1 MAQDLD
7 RDPLRMAL
15 TRVHI
20 IGAGM
25 AGLSAAVTLAEAGIP
40 ATLFEA
46 GPAAG
51 GRCRSYFDKHLG
63 VRLDNGNHLLL
74 SGNDAAMHYLTTIG
88 ARDTLT
94 GPGRAVFPFIDAKT
108 DERWIVAPGAGKI
121 PWWIL
126 FNRIPG
132 TKLSDYLALARL
144 KYAKPGQT
152 VEQVLGG
159 SELYRKLLEPLAI
172 SALNTMPHQALA
184 TLLWAVGEGSLLR
197 GGSACEPLI
206 PREGLSESLVDP
218 AIAYLAARGGILH
231 TATRVSAIRESRD
244 RIIGLSLPGGD
255 VEIGEDEAVVLAT
268 PPWVSM
274 DLLPGLIV
282 PEDFEAIANLHY
294 RVGAAN
300 ELPDLGAFAGEAGF
314 VGVVGGLSEWVF
326 AKPGVLSV
334 TVSAANRY
342 ADLPNEEMA
351 ERCWQ
356 EICRLRG
363 AALPLPPFRCVR
375 EKRATFAASAASE
388 ARRSGTYVGIANFAV
403 AGDWTSTLLPSTIEG
418 AIRSGVT
425 AASSLLANHAARST
439 EPA

>member
-7 RDPLRMAL
+7 RDPPRMAVKH
-15 TRVHI
+15 VHI

-25 AGLSAAVTLAEAGIP
+25 AGLSAAVALAEAGI
-40 ATLFEA
+40 ASTLYEA

-74 SGNDAAMHYLTTIG
+74 SGNDAAMGYLTTIG
-88 ARDTLT
+88 ARDTLV
-94 GPGRAVFPFIDAKT
+94 GPGRALFPFVDVGRNQ
-108 DERWIVAPGAGKI
+108 RWTVAPGPGRM

-126 FNRIPG
+126 FDRIPG

-144 KYAKPGQT
+144 KNAKPGQT

-172 SALNTMPHQALA
+172 SALNTMPHEALA
-184 TLLWAVGEGSLLR
+184 SLLWAVVEGSLLR

-218 AIAYLAARGGILH
+218 AIAYLTARGGTLH
-231 TATRVSAIRESRD
+231 TGARVAAIRQEGG
-244 RIIGLSLPGGD
+244 RITALSLPGGE
-255 VEIGEDEAVVLAT
+255 VAIGADEAVVLAT
-268 PPWVSM
+268 PPWVAA
-274 DLLPGLIV
+274 DLLPQLTTPV
-282 PEDFEAIANLHY
+282 EFEAIATLHF
-294 RVGAAN
+294 RVGAADA
-300 ELPDLGAFAGEAGF
+300 LPDLGAFARQAGF

-334 TVSAANRY
+334 TISAANRY

-351 ERCWQ
+351 ARCWQ
-356 EICRLRG
+356 EICLLRG
-363 AALPLPPFRCVR
+363 ETLPLPPFRCVR
-375 EKRATFAASAASE
+375 EKRATFAANAASE
-388 ARRSGTYVGIANFAV
+388 ARRSGSFVGIANFAV
-403 AGDWTSTLLPSTIEG
+403 AGDWTRTLLPSTIEG
-418 AIRSGVT
+418 AIRSGAS
-425 AASSLLANHAARST
+425 AAVDLLARNSAR
-439 EPA
+439 